1 MKLSHTRH
9 ETRDTRETPSKQA
22 SNEAKNHDAFDDGSV
37 NVCFIRSVA
46 RSHSLIAH
54 ALLLTL
60 AHPHSLRE
68 PEPAGNHVVGSHQ
81 HTRCRLE

>member
-1 MKLSHTRH
+1 MKLSHSH
-9 ETRDTRETPSKQA
+9 ETRDTRETKQA
-22 SNEAKNHDAFDDGSV
+22 TSNEAKNHDAFDDGSV
-37 NVCFIRSVA
+37 VCFIRSVA